1 MSIVAADTR
10 AASAYGRIVAAWRSS
25 PRLRALQ
32 ILWQASRPLTL
43 AAIVFVIA
51 EGVLPNLALIMVGRV
66 TGFIPAAVTNGL
78 SSRAG
83 DRLLGALAVAGVA
96 FAVSLLRGPAEDALT
111 AATRARVSTVLQRR
125 LIEAVSAPAGIG
137 HLEDPTVLDQLSSA
151 QGEAMSYQPAD
162 APMTL
167 MSVLGDRLYGILA
180 CVVLATFRWWLGLTV
195 LVMWLSVR
203 RPLRALIRSRVTTF
217 RQAAQPLRRSWY
229 LLGLAWRPAASKELR
244 VFGLGNWIVSGH
256 RRAWLDAMTPS
267 WNELHRLNI
276 RILWA
281 SLAVLATYSLAAGTL
296 GWAGYHHEIG
306 IRTAATMLLMLPARA
321 STPSSA
327 ARSRAGPSCQAA
339 SGSGLRSRAA

>member
-203 RPLRALIRSRVTTF
+203 RALRALIRSRVTTF

-229 LLGLAWRPAASKELR
+229 LL
-244 VFGLGNWIVSGH
+244 FGLGNWIVSGH

-327 ARSRAGPSCQAA
+327 ARSRAGTSCQAA